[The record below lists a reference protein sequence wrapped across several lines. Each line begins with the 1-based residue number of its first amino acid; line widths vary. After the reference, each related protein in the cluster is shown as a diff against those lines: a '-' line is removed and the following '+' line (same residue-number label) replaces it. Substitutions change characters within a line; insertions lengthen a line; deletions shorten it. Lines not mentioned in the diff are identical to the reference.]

1 MTPAMRTAVA
11 WLGAVGLVVVM
22 GGAAACAGSGS
33 ADTSTDLSDAGLP
46 DALVVEGGGQL
57 PEAAPPVTDAEPDAA
72 DKVAPTTV
80 TDLAAS
86 AAGATSVTL
95 TWTAPSDD
103 SGSAALYDIRRAAT
117 AMTSEAELLAGTQV
131 TGGPKPGATGTT
143 QTATV
148 TGLTAETAYH
158 FALRARDAT
167 GNWSA
172 VSNDA
177 VVTTKARATFQI
189 SEVAISNATA
199 NGFDFVELTA
209 TKAGAADGIEVRQ
222 LTTVLH
228 TLGALDVAV
237 GDRVV
242 VHLTALPG
250 PTGFAQED
258 ATKNKTAS
266 TAAFAS
272 ATAYDVYSAT
282 NGLTAT
288 DGIVSV
294 ADAGTTLDAVVFA
307 NRDNGVATATMTA
320 LAAAKT
326 DGAWVFA
333 VTPADG
339 VNDCDTETD
348 AVNVATSA
356 TETICGG
363 FKSPNAPGFS
373 LNRRPSADTNTKADF
388 YFAPQTPGADNAP
401 IPAPTVTS
409 AGAASDTTVD
419 LAFDQ
424 EIAPGTV
431 AAGAFS
437 IAGVTVNTAA
447 ASFNHVA
454 LTTTTQSAG
463 TYDVVIAPTVTNLQG
478 VAPVPLTA
486 RFCGFSSLPA
496 LLTLS
501 EVNSNLAGGADLIEL
516 TVTRAGSLGGFTLR
530 SGLTM
535 PAGTSGALLATLPA
549 ICGAV
554 GDIVVVHLVPGAAP
568 GASETASKTQFD
580 NATYSQNYDTAWD
593 VLGASTGLGPT
604 TVITIRNPDGTYL
617 EAVAFQDGGNAATT
631 AGYKSGLIAAQA
643 QGLWLPADCGG
654 AACSDASAPTAR
666 SIGASWAGLAA
677 TPSGNSVHRVSAAT
691 DASAWAVG
699 RSSFGVGN

>member
-1 MTPAMRTAVA
+1 MRTVFA
-11 WLGAVGLVVVM
+11 WLGAVGIVVVVS
-22 GGAAACAGSGS
+22 GAAACAGSGT
-33 ADTSTDLSDAGLP
+33 ADTAIDLPEAGLP
-46 DALVVEGGGQL
+46 DALAVEGGGQL

-72 DKVAPTTV
+72 DKLAPTAV
-80 TDLAAS
+80 TDLAATALGS
-86 AAGATSVTL
+86 ASVTL

-103 SGSAALYDIRRAAT
+103 SGVVAVYDLRRAAT

-131 TGGPKPGATGTT
+131 TGGPTPGAAGAM

-148 TGLTAETAYH
+148 TGLTAETTYH

-167 GNWSA
+167 GNWSP

-177 VVTTKARATFQI
+177 VATTKARATFQI

-209 TKAGAADGIEVRQ
+209 TKAGSADGIEVRQ

-228 TLGALDVAV
+228 KLGALDVVV

-250 PTGFAQED
+250 PAGFAQED
-258 ATKNKTAS
+258 ATKDKAGS

-288 DGIVSV
+288 DGIISV
-294 ADAGTTLDAVVFA
+294 ADAATTLDAVVFA

-326 DGAWVFA
+326 DGSWVFA

-339 VNDCDTETD
+339 VNDCDTEKD

-363 FKSPNAPGFS
+363 FKSPNAAGFS
-373 LNRRPSADTNTKADF
+373 LNRRSGPDTNTKADF
-388 YFAPQTPGADNAP
+388 YFAAQTPGADNAP
-401 IPAPTVTS
+401 VPAPTVTS
-409 AGAASDTTVD
+409 ANAATDMTVD
-419 LAFDQ
+419 LTFDQ

-437 IAGVTVNTAA
+437 IAGITVNTAT

-463 TYDVVIAPTVTNLQG
+463 GYDVVIAPTVTNLQG
-478 VAPVPLTA
+478 VAPSPLTA
-486 RFCGFSSLPA
+486 RFCGFSALPA

-535 PAGTSGALLATLPA
+535 TVGTSGALLATLPA
-549 ICGAV
+549 ICGAL
-554 GDIVVVHLVPGAAP
+554 GDVVVVHLVPGAAP
-568 GASETASKTQFD
+568 AASETASKTQFD
-580 NATYSQNYDTAWD
+580 SGTYTQNYDTAWD
-593 VLGASTGLGPT
+593 VLGASTGLGAT

-643 QGLWLPADCGG
+643 QSLWLPANCGG
-654 AACSDASAPTAR
+654 AACSDASTPTAR
-666 SIGASWAGLAA
+666 AIGASWAGLGS
-677 TPSGNSVHRVSAAT
+677 TPAGSSVHRTGTAH
-691 DASAWAVG
+691 DASSWVVG
-699 RSSFGVGN
+699 PSSFGVSN